1 MSGAVLISCCYC
13 GAQDIFKIHK
23 GKRRQ
28 LSCLSCGAQM
38 RKMTPIKVTEPIAKP
53 KVAANPT
60 PTPSVDARD
69 KYKSKYEKYKSKYD
83 KSKRHAAY
91 HKKRK
96 KKKGWVAELWDDLD
110 DIFDI
115 DDWFD

>member
-1 MSGAVLISCCYC
+1 
-13 GAQDIFKIHK
+13 
-23 GKRRQ
+23 
-28 LSCLSCGAQM
+28 M

-53 KVAANPT
+53 KVAAKPT

-69 KYKSKYEKYKSKYD
+69 KYKSKYD

>member
-1 MSGAVLISCCYC
+1 
-13 GAQDIFKIHK
+13 
-23 GKRRQ
+23 
-28 LSCLSCGAQM
+28 M

-53 KVAANPT
+53 KVAAKPT

-69 KYKSKYEKYKSKYD
+69 KYKSKYD

-96 KKKGWVAELWDDLD
+96 KKKGWAAELWDDLD

>member
-1 MSGAVLISCCYC
+1 
-13 GAQDIFKIHK
+13 
-23 GKRRQ
+23 
-28 LSCLSCGAQM
+28 M

-96 KKKGWVAELWDDLD
+96 KKKGSVVGTISTISLISTIGLIECPT
-110 DIFDI
+110 FSP
-115 DDWFD
+115 

>member
-1 MSGAVLISCCYC
+1 
-13 GAQDIFKIHK
+13 
-23 GKRRQ
+23 
-28 LSCLSCGAQM
+28 M
-38 RKMTPIKVTEPIAKP
+38 RKMTQVKVTTAVPQPAPQTESKP
-53 KVAANPT
+53 
-60 PTPSVDARD
+60 D
-69 KYKSKYEKYKSKYD
+69 YKAKYEKAKYK

-96 KKKGWVAELWDDLD
+96 KKKGWAAELWDELD